1 MAALKENEFIDT
13 IKKEYCVNGFSDNI
27 YGIGDDCAVFNDKHV
42 ITCDMLVEG
51 THFDLSMISPYDL
64 GVKSALVNI
73 SDVTSMGGL
82 SKYAVISVGY
92 STQSREFLCDLYKG
106 MYDEFVKAGAK
117 IIGGDTVRSEKFVI
131 NVTLIGEADNPIMRS
146 GAKVGDAIIISDYAG
161 LSHAG
166 LDVLFKYGKSAE
178 SIYPE
183 LVKSHVNPRVNPF
196 LGNKLSLTGK
206 VHAMMDISDGISK
219 DLKTLCE
226 ASQVGAVINTEN
238 FIISPYLL
246 QFCEK
251 ENKNIN
257 DYILGNFEDYT
268 LLITCAENNKDKI
281 MSLLS
286 EYGTPSCIGA
296 VTEKDII
303 VKENGKLYNMPISW
317 EHF

>member
-1 MAALKENEFIDT
+1 MAAPKENEFIDT
-13 IKKEYCVNGFSDNI
+13 IKKQYCINGFSDNI
-27 YGIGDDCAVFNDKHV
+27 YGIGDDCAVFSDKQV

-92 STQSREFLCDLYKG
+92 STQSKEFLCDLYIG
-106 MYDEFVKAGAK
+106 MYDEFNKAGAK
-117 IIGGDTVRSEKFVI
+117 IIGGDTVRSEKLVI
-131 NVTLIGEADNPIMRS
+131 NVTLIGETDNPIMRN
-146 GAKVGDAIIISDYAG
+146 GAKVGDSIIISDYAG

-166 LDVLFKYGKSAE
+166 FDALIKYGKTAE
-178 SIYPE
+178 MFYPE
-183 LVKSHVNPRVNPF
+183 LVKSHINPRVIPF
-196 LGNKLSLTGK
+196 LGQKLSLTGK
-206 VHAMMDISDGISK
+206 VHSMMDISDGISK

-226 ASQVGAVINTEN
+226 ASQVGAVIHTEN
-238 FIISPYLL
+238 FAISPYLMG
-246 QFCEK
+246 FCQY

-257 DYILGNFEDYT
+257 DYVLSNFEDYT
-268 LLITCAENNKDKI
+268 LLITCAENNKDEI

-286 EYGTPSCIGA
+286 EYGTPSCIGT
-296 VTEKDII
+296 VTEKDIV
-303 VKENGKLYNMPISW
+303 VKENGKLYNMPNSW